1 MGEPYD
7 TAKPR
12 RAGTL
17 IRKLLRSSLHVLKR
31 ASLGDT
37 CGVSFVLAVL
47 LVELL
52 LLMISIGKLLHIVF
66 LGQAINGQ
74 EVSGH
79 DRAAVR

>member
-1 MGEPYD
+1 
-7 TAKPR
+7 
-12 RAGTL
+12 
-17 IRKLLRSSLHVLKR
+17 
-31 ASLGDT
+31 
-37 CGVSFVLAVL
+37 VL